1 MLRKKSLMWLGLILL
16 VLAVSV
22 APFAG
27 ASAASAPKEIVIGAI
42 NSLTGM
48 NAMTGAEQKW
58 AYEQSVADINEK
70 GGVFVKEY
78 NKKLPIKLI
87 FADDKS
93 MDDGGSAA
101 MERLIKLDKID
112 FALSSNVTRINLG
125 AAVVC
130 EKYKVY
136 FGIVTSWLDLV
147 EKQHFKWTSDMFT
160 SAFEAGHAPF
170 LVWEGLPKEQRPKK
184 PALMVTDNQDG
195 QGLGD
200 GIRGFAKQYGYTFAV
215 DEPYPQGT
223 KDFSSYILKWKASG
237 VDALLWLGSPTDGIT
252 LLRQMKEQNVRFP
265 YTHGWRGLWPTEFI
279 KAMGKD
285 ADYIIHDGFWAETLP
300 FPGAKEL
307 GEKFRKQFGRDSVS
321 IGLSYAN
328 PQILAMAI
336 ERAGSLESAKVRDA
350 IFGGEFKGTMMGDVK
365 YNAQGLCYKPLLG
378 LQWWNGQRMP
388 VFPSMPKVWTIK
400 MAPTSW

>member
-1 MLRKKSLMWLGLILL
+1 MCFGVRLSPRQCGTMKTLFRTESVEMSEPVLTKELDAINKRQIRHSERTSRQHPDRKLSPTGSLGDAQVSIKLEGDKMLRKKSLMWFGLILL
-16 VLAVSV
+16 VLAICV
-22 APFAG
+22 APLAI
-27 ASAASAPKEIVIGAI
+27 ASAASAPKEIVVGAI

-112 FALSSNVTRINLG
+112 LALSSNVTRINLG

-170 LVWEGLPKEQRPKK
+170 LVWEGMPKEQRPKK
-184 PALMVTDNQDG
+184 PALMMTDNQDG

-265 YTHGWRGLWPTEFI
+265 YTHGWRGLWPTSLSRPWARTRTTSSMTDSGQRRSPFPEQRNW
-279 KAMGKD
+279 ARSLGNSL
-285 ADYIIHDGFWAETLP
+285 AET
-300 FPGAKEL
+300 
-307 GEKFRKQFGRDSVS
+307 R
-321 IGLSYAN
+321 
-328 PQILAMAI
+328 
-336 ERAGSLESAKVRDA
+336 
-350 IFGGEFKGTMMGDVK
+350 
-365 YNAQGLCYKPLLG
+365 
-378 LQWWNGQRMP
+378 
-388 VFPSMPKVWTIK
+388 
-400 MAPTSW
+400 